1 MNLFAK
7 IFLGFW
13 LSMIAIIVSW
23 LLAGRYFV
31 LYDGGFPD
39 FPHPSQQ
46 AAPAAERPPPAGVAL
61 PGASRPGGDRLG
73 GDRAGISQQT
83 LVSPML
89 PGPGFRDLGPGSHS
103 IYRIFYGL
111 QTVARDELEDWI
123 REREN
128 EDGLDIRL
136 VDSEG
141 REIFDRKLIPGSEAV
156 ISRLAGFRRRV
167 LHRENDRMMFGQ
179 EMFRPEWGQLKLI
192 IVPRPPASPLIAF
205 LTRHLWLRLL
215 IAVLISGAISYL
227 VSRYLTRPLKHLQR
241 ASREL
246 ADGNLAARID
256 VPERGG
262 DETDALARDFN
273 SMAAQ
278 LQDKITAQKR
288 LLSDVSHELRSPLAR
303 MRVALALA
311 EKDPQRSPEQMLRI
325 ERETTLLDEL
335 IGQLLTTPDSA
346 SSMED
351 SLDLVSLLQAVCD
364 DAAFEAKAEGK
375 SVVFQTELSEA
386 LQRSHGEQLKR
397 AFENVIRNAVRY
409 TPSDTSVTVRLSQ
422 KPLGRHTNG
431 YKVVVEDCGP
441 GAPEPELERIFEPF
455 YRIDEARQRET
466 GGFGLGLSIAR
477 RAIEQHRGSITAE
490 NRQGCA
496 AGGDAQ
502 LTGLRVSITLPAD
515 PS

>member
-39 FPHPSQQ
+39 FPNASIQ
-46 AAPAAERPPPAGVAL
+46 AAPVGGQPPPGANLGRPETRRPGAEREGVARPPP
-61 PGASRPGGDRLG
+61 GGPL
-73 GDRAGISQQT
+73 
-83 LVSPML
+83 L
-89 PGPGFRDLGPGSHS
+89 PGPGFRDLGPASHS

-111 QTVARDELEDWI
+111 QTVAKDELEAWI

-128 EDGLDIRL
+128 EDGIDIRL

-141 REIFDRKLIPGSEAV
+141 REIFDRKLIPGSDAV

-167 LHRENDRMMFGQ
+167 LHRAGDRMMFGQ
-179 EMFRPEWGQLKLI
+179 EMFRPEWGPLKLI
-192 IVPRPPASPLIAF
+192 IVPRPPASPMIAF
-205 LTRHLWLRLL
+205 LTQHLWLRLL

-227 VSRYLTRPLKHLQR
+227 VSRYLTRPLKHLQL
-241 ASREL
+241 ASRDL
-246 ADGNLAARID
+246 AGGNLAARID

-311 EKDPQRSPEQMLRI
+311 EKDPQRGAEQLARI
-325 ERETTLLDEL
+325 ERETALLDEL
-335 IGQLLTTPDSA
+335 IGQLLATPDNA
-346 SSMED
+346 ASMED
-351 SLDLVSLLQAVCD
+351 SLDLVSLLQAVCE
-364 DAAFEAKAEGK
+364 DAAFEAKAESK
-375 SVVFQTELSEA
+375 SVSFETELEEA

-397 AFENVIRNAVRY
+397 AFENVIRNAIRY
-409 TPSDTSVTVRLSQ
+409 TPADTGVDVRLNRRQ
-422 KPLGRHTNG
+422 TDDHENHYTIT
-431 YKVVVEDCGP
+431 VEDQGP
-441 GAPEPELERIFEPF
+441 GAPPEELERIFEPF
-455 YRIDEARQRET
+455 YRVDEARQRET

-477 RAIEQHRGSITAE
+477 RAIEQHQGSIRAE
-490 NRQGCA
+490 NRQGTESS
-496 AGGDAQ
+496 GTGNGI
-502 LTGLRVSITLPAD
+502 TGLRVIITLPAGAA
-515 PS
+515 